1 MKTRCHLLQACHA
14 HTILKMAA
22 ICQHGSLNQK
32 KVGKEA
38 SFRRRSLPIIV
49 AD

>member
-1 MKTRCHLLQACHA
+1 MCHLLQACHA

-22 ICQHGSLNQK
+22 IRQRAPLNQK

-38 SFRRRSLPIIV
+38 SFRQRSLPIIV